1 MQTTEFTALAEGL
14 DGAPFSDLLQ
24 AAFYIP
30 WALMQNNDFPAAI
43 EMRKAFNVS
52 GKYGYECSLGMY

>member
-1 MQTTEFTALAEGL
+1 MQTSEFTALAEGL